1 MLLLTPFQHL
11 MLMLKLLISYAIPD
25 IPSWVATEMAKIEF
39 HRREIEKA
47 SSFAFLQANS
57 GLSSFSAPSIAQSLE
72 TDDKAVQVPLF
83 QLALVVF

>member
-1 MLLLTPFQHL
+1 

-47 SSFAFLQANS
+47 T
-57 GLSSFSAPSIAQSLE
+57 SFSIIQSNAVVPSIAQSLE
-72 TDDKAVQVPLF
+72 TDDKSVQVTLNRD
-83 QLALVVF
+83 